1 MSLKDSVDEV
11 LRKIGRNIM
20 LFQELEHLLKFIV
33 VNGELSGFS
42 RDLEKIKAARVKNIS
57 KQTMGTLVGQY
68 IENTNLDSEAISSEL
83 EVIDDAYLSFRFHFE
98 CDATSYEAKK
108 VRLANLVSDRN
119 KLVHHLLPR
128 FDSNSVDSCRIIG
141 DELDEQSEKVR
152 QEIKDLKAKVKALD
166 RAKNLLASFLDS
178 EEGKKIMEHSYLVN
192 TPLVI
197 MLGEIAVQMQRA
209 DGWTLINTAGQLLKQ
224 HLPEEVAVLKE
235 NYGHKSLKSLIL
247 ATEIFDMHE
256 ETTDK
261 GGTRVLYRLKSGWE
275 LSLAKPADEQII
287 LTSKLISNSGD

>member
-1 MSLKDSVDEV
+1 M
-11 LRKIGRNIM
+11 
-20 LFQELEHLLKFIV
+20 
-33 VNGELSGFS
+33 
-42 RDLEKIKAARVKNIS
+42 
-57 KQTMGTLVGQY
+57 
-68 IENTNLDSEAISSEL
+68 
-83 EVIDDAYLSFRFHFE
+83 
-98 CDATSYEAKK
+98 
-108 VRLANLVSDRN
+108 
-119 KLVHHLLPR
+119 
-128 FDSNSVDSCRIIG
+128 
-141 DELDEQSEKVR
+141 
-152 QEIKDLKAKVKALD
+152 KALD

-224 HLPEEVAVLKE
+224 YLPEEVAVLKE

>member
-1 MSLKDSVDEV
+1 
-11 LRKIGRNIM
+11 M

-57 KQTMGTLVGQY
+57 KQTMGTLVEQY
-68 IENTNLDSEAISSEL
+68 IENTNLDSEAISSEP

-128 FDSNSVDSCRIIG
+128 FDSNSEDSCRIIG
-141 DELDEQSEKVR
+141 DELDEQSEEVR

-166 RAKNLLASFLDS
+166 KAKNLFASFLDS
-178 EEGKKIMEHSYLVN
+178 EEGKKTIEQFYLRN

-197 MLGEIAVQMQRA
+197 MLGEIAVQMQRT

-275 LSLAKPADEQII
+275 LSFAKPADEQII

>member
-68 IENTNLDSEAISSEL
+68 IENTNLDSEAISSEP

-108 VRLANLVSDRN
+108 FA
-119 KLVHHLLPR
+119 
-128 FDSNSVDSCRIIG
+128 
-141 DELDEQSEKVR
+141 
-152 QEIKDLKAKVKALD
+152 
-166 RAKNLLASFLDS
+166 
-178 EEGKKIMEHSYLVN
+178 
-192 TPLVI
+192 
-197 MLGEIAVQMQRA
+197 
-209 DGWTLINTAGQLLKQ
+209 
-224 HLPEEVAVLKE
+224 
-235 NYGHKSLKSLIL
+235 
-247 ATEIFDMHE
+247 
-256 ETTDK
+256 
-261 GGTRVLYRLKSGWE
+261 
-275 LSLAKPADEQII
+275 
-287 LTSKLISNSGD
+287 